1 MPCSARIRNTGWWR
15 FRRTDCGRALF
26 NTQAAAHHIHVFDAK
41 QAAGFTMT
49 ELYLKYEYGI
59 AFSQLLLAMFGMGAT
74 LRIVDFVN
82 VARTPRAFATGLS
95 LQLLM
100 VPLIAVLFL
109 ALFNLHA
116 GVAIG
121 IAILAAIPGGTTS
134 NIYTYFA
141 RGNIAL
147 SIAITAVTTVAC
159 LATVPIILKL
169 LITDYVPADFQ
180 LPAARIAAEIF
191 FSILGPLAMGMLAL
205 RLLPALAPQ
214 ISTWS
219 IRASLALIVV
229 IILGATTSG
238 RLDWAAF
245 GLSNVL
251 VVTGFTLALL
261 AAGLAVPWLIGAPRA
276 DIVAIDMELTV
287 RNVNLAVLIIASL
300 FPAANAAT
308 SELGSMA
315 LFTVLV
321 YGGWMLMPALA
332 LIVASRLHKKPAAA
346 PTQPRIE

>member
-1 MPCSARIRNTGWWR
+1 
-15 FRRTDCGRALF
+15 
-26 NTQAAAHHIHVFDAK
+26 
-41 QAAGFTMT
+41 MT
-49 ELYLKYEYGI
+49 ELYLKYEYWI
-59 AFSQLLLAMFGMGAT
+59 AFTQLLLAMFGMGAT
-74 LRIVDFVN
+74 LRVVDFIN
-82 VARTPRAFATGLS
+82 VARTPRAFATGIS

-109 ALFNLHA
+109 AIFNLQP
-116 GVAIG
+116 GVAVG

-134 NIYTYFA
+134 NIYTHFA

-159 LATVPIILKL
+159 LVTVPIILKL
-169 LITDYVPADFQ
+169 LITDYVPADFR

-191 FSILGPLAMGMLAL
+191 FSILGPLALGMLTL
-205 RLLPALAPQ
+205 RLLPTLSAQ
-214 ISTWS
+214 IAKWS
-219 IRASLALIVV
+219 IRASLALIIV
-229 IILGATTSG
+229 IILGASTSG

-245 GLSNVL
+245 GLGNVL
-251 VVTGFTLALL
+251 VVTGFTISLL
-261 AAGLAVPWLIGAPRA
+261 AAGLVVPWLMRAPRP

-308 SELGSMA
+308 STLGSMA

-321 YGGWMLMPALA
+321 YGGWMLMPALV
-332 LIVASRLHKKPAAA
+332 LIIASRVHKKSGDALA
-346 PTQPRIE
+346 EGDG